1 MTTSGTCVISFAGTR
16 LAISWEGATSFAL
29 LNALSLTQ
37 SALAAGNGVN
47 SHFRLISAE
56 AGEPMRLYRGDH
68 LLYRGQSE
76 GAAAGILLDCTVT
89 DLVDGCRIGPMFH
102 TAAVSCCGHGILLPG
117 KSGSGKTTLAA
128 WLASKGW
135 DYLSDEIA
143 CIEQGSMEVQAFYRS
158 LHLRLPIAP
167 PLERLI
173 PAVEKCGDS
182 PAGPRLYCGP
192 QGVIVPIELINP
204 HNTYHTPELQMIIF
218 PHYAPDADG
227 EFIRLSQA
235 QACARM
241 MGCAVNVRNLPGHGL
256 IEISRLARRVPAYA
270 LIYGRLDHLADE
282 MATLLDRH
290 LPLLRAR

>member
-1 MTTSGTCVISFAGTR
+1 MTARGTCAISFAGTR
-16 LAISWEGATSFAL
+16 LAISWEGGASFAV

-37 SALAAGNGVN
+37 SALAADNGVN

-76 GAAAGILLDCTVT
+76 GEAAGILLDCAVT
-89 DLVDGCRIGPMFH
+89 ALAEGCRIGPVFH
-102 TAAVSCCGHGILLPG
+102 AAAVSCHGHGILLPG
-117 KSGSGKTTLAA
+117 ESGSGKTTLAA
-128 WLASKGW
+128 WLASNGW

-143 CIEQGSMEVQAFYRS
+143 CIERGSMQVQAFYRS
-158 LHLRLPIAP
+158 LHLRQPIAP

-173 PAVEKCGDS
+173 PAVEKCVDS

-192 QGVIVPIELINP
+192 QGIIVPIDHINP
-204 HNTYHTPELQMIIF
+204 HNVYHTPELQMIVF
-218 PHYAPDADG
+218 PHYFPDAGG

-241 MGCAVNVRNLPGHGL
+241 MGLAVNVRNLPGHGL
-256 IEISRLARRVPAYA
+256 VEISRLARRVPAYA

-282 MATLLDRH
+282 MSALLDSH
-290 LPLLRAR
+290 LPLL